1 MSAVSDPVIAPCL
14 WFDDQASEA
23 AAFYIETF
31 GNGRVVARTLY
42 PSSEDNP
49 AGQPRGGLMS
59 VEFEIHGRRFTAVNG
74 GPRFVINPSISFFV
88 YTASAAEARRLF
100 AALSRDGQT
109 LMPLDAYPW
118 SACYGWA
125 ADRFGVSWQV
135 MFDPETPA
143 PAIAPGLMFHGA
155 QFGNASTAME
165 TFCGIFP
172 NSRITRTQRD
182 DANEDGA
189 ATVKEGRFVLA
200 GQNMVAMDSPGE
212 HAFTFNEAVSLQ
224 VLCDGQAALDHYWQ
238 ALSDGGAPGQCGW
251 LQDRFGISWQ
261 VVPKRW
267 ADWLGSGADAAARDR
282 VFKAM
287 LPMTKLDLATL
298 ERAFAGE

>member
-1 MSAVSDPVIAPCL
+1 MSDPVIAPCL
-14 WFDDQASEA
+14 WFDDQASKA
-23 AAFYIETF
+23 ASFYIETF
-31 GNGRVVARTLY
+31 GSGRVVARTLF
-42 PSSEDNP
+42 PSSHDNP
-49 AGQPRGGLMS
+49 VGQPRGGLMS
-59 VEFEIHGRRFTAVNG
+59 VEFEIHGQRFTAVNG

-88 YTASAAEARRLF
+88 YTTSAAEARRLF
-100 AALSRDGQT
+100 AQLSRDGQT

-135 MFDPETPA
+135 MLVDSATPS
-143 PAIAPGLMFHGA
+143 PTIAPSLMFCGV
-155 QFGNASTAME
+155 QFGNASTAMA
-165 TFCGIFP
+165 TLCGVFP
-172 NSRITRTQRD
+172 NSRITRTQRYGD
-182 DANEDGA
+182 NENG
-189 ATVKEGRFVLA
+189 TGSVKEGRFVLA

-224 VLCDGQAALDHYWQ
+224 VLCDDQAALDHFWQ
-238 ALSDGGAPGQCGW
+238 ALSDGGEPGQCGW

-267 ADWLGSGADAAARDR
+267 VDWLGSSADAAARDR

-298 ERAFAGE
+298 ECAFAGE